1 MKTILKFSL
10 YACLAFSLMKP
21 NILIGQNSFAYNN
34 NDHTKVKKHPF
45 TNDETAI
52 QTTIAH
58 FLTLAGQDE
67 FKAMEKMMTRD
78 ISYKIDFSDENLA
91 LVKSDAISS
100 IYGVPILHDTDY
112 FTLKKENDSWEIV
125 NTSFTSIP
133 FNSEKNNEVTMSF
146 AKGYAQAWCS
156 QKPEL
161 VALFFTEDG
170 SLTINNGK
178 SSIGRVAIAKDAKS
192 FMDAFPDMVVS
203 MDSLI
208 NTSKGVEFHWTLT
221 GTNTGPNGSVN
232 KVKISGFELWRMD
245 DNGLIKESKESF
257 DVADYT
263 KQLAEEKKK

>member
-10 YACLAFSLMKP
+10 YACFAFSLMKP
-21 NILIGQNSFAYNN
+21 SMLIGQNSFAYNDN
-34 NDHTKVKKHPF
+34 NHLKVKKHTF
-45 TNDETAI
+45 TKDETAI

-100 IYGVPILHDTDY
+100 IYGVPLLHDTDY
-112 FTLKKENDSWEIV
+112 FTLKKENNSWEIV

-133 FNSEKNNEVTMSF
+133 FTPDKNNDVAISF

-161 VALFFTEDG
+161 VALFFAEDG

-178 SSIGRVAIAKDAKS
+178 SSIGRSAIAKDAKS

-208 NTSKGVEFHWTLT
+208 NTPKGVEFHWTLT
-221 GTNTGPNGSVN
+221 GTNTGPNGTGN
-232 KVKISGFELWRMD
+232 KVTISGFELWQMD
-245 DNGLIKESKESF
+245 DNGLIKKSVGSF
-257 DVADYT
+257 DAENYN
-263 KQLAEEKKK
+263 KQLKNSVE